1 MEITNSVVLLQP
13 GIYVLRH
20 PKGGQPAMTVS
31 RAPGDPSHNGRIEAI
46 WTPGTM
52 GATLRD
58 GSDCIVMHVQDAPV
72 ELLVSAFV
80 MQAGLAAP
88 ALRIDKIGL
97 DEPGQ
102 PALSSQPSLRSL
114 PATAAPAAQPAI
126 PTPSPV
132 VQPIRISNE
141 GLSLIGHIQSIG
153 DAVASEGQYLG
164 DPNSGLRLE
173 GFQAMWPDHPKEVD
187 LAYSVTLEG
196 LGSTQTVTT
205 GQFCGSK
212 GESRRLTEVTFTLVG
227 ANAHKFELEGTAHFS
242 GGFSVP
248 ITSGMPVSGP
258 SGLEH
263 LTALKLSVA
272 IALPGK
278 QQAPMPNPWDQS
290 PRTKVFKAK
299 RTK

>member
-20 PKGGQPAMTVS
+20 PKSGQPPMTVS
-31 RAPGDPSHNGRIEAI
+31 RAPGNPLHNGRIEAL

-58 GSDCIVMHVQDAPV
+58 GSDCIVMHVQDAPA

-80 MQAGLAAP
+80 AQAGAAAP
-88 ALRIDKIGL
+88 ALRIDKISL

-102 PALSSQPSLRSL
+102 SAVLAAP
-114 PATAAPAAQPAI
+114 TAAPAIPAAV
-126 PTPSPV
+126 PAPRPAD
-132 VQPIRISNE
+132 QPIRISHE
-141 GLSLIGHIQSIG
+141 GLSLIGHIERVG

-164 DPNSGLRLE
+164 DPASGLRVE
-173 GFQAMWPDHPKEVD
+173 GFQAMWPSHPKDVD

-196 LGSTQTVTT
+196 LGATQTVTT

-212 GESRRLTEVTFTLVG
+212 GESRRVTEVTFTLVG
-227 ANAHKFELEGTAHFS
+227 ANAHKFELEGVAHFS

-248 ITSGMPVSGP
+248 ITSGLPASGP

-263 LTALKLSVA
+263 LTALKLGVA

-278 QQAPMPNPWDQS
+278 QPAPNPWDQS

-299 RTK
+299 RNK

>member
-1 MEITNSVVLLQP
+1 
-13 GIYVLRH
+13 
-20 PKGGQPAMTVS
+20 MTVS
-31 RAPGDPSHNGRIEAI
+31 RAPGNPLNNGRIEAI

-58 GSDCIVMHVQDAPV
+58 GSDCIVMHVQDAPA

-80 MQAGLAAP
+80 AQAGAAAP
-88 ALRIDKIGL
+88 VLRIDKIGL

-102 PALSSQPSLRSL
+102 PAAVAPSTVGASL
-114 PATAAPAAQPAI
+114 PPAAVAVPA
-126 PTPSPV
+126 PV
-132 VQPIRISNE
+132 QQPIRISNE
-141 GLSLIGHIQSIG
+141 GVSLIGHIERVG
-153 DAVASEGQYLG
+153 DAVASEGQLLG
-164 DPNSGLRLE
+164 DPASGLRLE
-173 GFQAMWPDHPKEVD
+173 GFQAMWPNHPKEVD

-196 LGSTQTVTT
+196 LGTTQTVTT

-227 ANAHKFELEGTAHFS
+227 ANAHKFELEGVAYFS

-248 ITSGMPVSGP
+248 ITSGLPASGP

-263 LTALKLSVA
+263 LTALKLGVA

-278 QQAPMPNPWDQS
+278 QQVANPWDQS

-299 RTK
+299 RNK

>member
-20 PKGGQPAMTVS
+20 PKGDAPPMTVS
-31 RAPGDPSHNGRIEAI
+31 RAPGDPDNNGRIEAI

-58 GSDCIVMHVQDAPV
+58 GSDCIVMHIQDAPA

-80 MQAGLAAP
+80 KQAGAAAP
-88 ALRIDKIGL
+88 SLRIDKIGL

-102 PALSSQPSLRSL
+102 VARPALSPLAAGMPPL
-114 PATAAPAAQPAI
+114 PPAAP
-126 PTPSPV
+126 
-132 VQPIRISNE
+132 QPIQISNE
-141 GLSLIGHIQSIG
+141 GLSLIGHIERIG
-153 DAVASEGQYLG
+153 DAVAGEGEYLG
-164 DPNSGLRLE
+164 DPNGNQRLE
-173 GFQAMWPDHPKEVD
+173 GFQAMWPDQPQGVD

-196 LGSTQTVTT
+196 LGSTRAVTT
-205 GQFCGSK
+205 GEFCGSK
-212 GESRRLTEVTFTLVG
+212 GEYRRVTEVTFSLVG
-227 ANAHKFELEGTAHFS
+227 PNAHQFELAGTAHFS

-248 ITSGMPVSGP
+248 ITSGLPASGP

-263 LTALKLSVA
+263 LTALKLGVVS
-272 IALPGK
+272 K
-278 QQAPMPNPWDQS
+278 QQAPNPWDQS

>member
-1 MEITNSVVLLQP
+1 
-13 GIYVLRH
+13 
-20 PKGGQPAMTVS
+20 MTVS
-31 RAPGDPSHNGRIEAI
+31 RAPGNPDNNGRIEAI

-58 GSDCIVMHVQDAPV
+58 GSDCIVMHVQDAPA

-80 MQAGLAAP
+80 MQAGAAAP

-97 DEPGQ
+97 DEPGV
-102 PALSSQPSLRSL
+102 PAAPF
-114 PATAAPAAQPAI
+114 APAASFAPAAV
-126 PTPSPV
+126 PAAVAKPMAVPAPRPAD
-132 VQPIRISNE
+132 QPIRISNE
-141 GLSLIGHIQSIG
+141 GVSLIGHIERVG

-164 DPNSGLRLE
+164 DPASGLRVE
-173 GFQAMWPDHPKEVD
+173 GFQAMWPNHPKEVD

-196 LGSTQTVTT
+196 LGATQTVTT

-212 GESRRLTEVTFTLVG
+212 GESRRVTEVTFTLVG
-227 ANAHKFELEGTAHFS
+227 ANAHKFELEGVAHFS

-248 ITSGMPVSGP
+248 ITSGLPASGP

-263 LTALKLSVA
+263 LTALKLGVA

-278 QQAPMPNPWDQS
+278 QAAPNPWDQS
-290 PRTKVFKAK
+290 PRTKVFTAK
-299 RTK
+299 RNK

>member
-20 PKGGQPAMTVS
+20 PKGGQPPMTVS
-31 RAPGDPSHNGRIEAI
+31 RAPGDPRHNGRIEAI

-80 MQAGLAAP
+80 AQAGLVPP

-102 PALSSQPSLRSL
+102 PALPSMPAAAPQPPI
-114 PATAAPAAQPAI
+114 PAPRPAAPAG
-126 PTPSPV
+126 
-132 VQPIRISNE
+132 QPIRISNE
-141 GLSLIGHIQSIG
+141 GLSLIGHIQGIG

-173 GFQAMWPDHPKEVD
+173 GFQAMWPNHPKEVD

-196 LGSTQTVTT
+196 LGATQTVTT

-212 GESRRLTEVTFTLVG
+212 GESRRVTEVTFTLVG
-227 ANAHKFELEGTAHFS
+227 ANAHKFELEGVAHFS

-248 ITSGMPVSGP
+248 ITSGMPISGP

-272 IALPGK
+272 IAQPGK
-278 QQAPMPNPWDQS
+278 QQALAPNPWDQS

>member
-20 PKGGQPAMTVS
+20 PKGGQPPMTVS
-31 RAPGDPSHNGRIEAI
+31 RAPGNPLHNGRIEAI

-58 GSDCIVMHVQDAPV
+58 GSDCIVMHVQDAPA

-80 MQAGLAAP
+80 TQAGAAAP

-102 PALSSQPSLRSL
+102 PAMPVAQPAAIAA
-114 PATAAPAAQPAI
+114 PQVVQQAAPAAAPA
-126 PTPSPV
+126 S
-132 VQPIRISNE
+132 QPIRISNE
-141 GLSLIGHIQSIG
+141 GLSLIGHIERVG
-153 DAVASEGQYLG
+153 DAVASEGQLLG
-164 DPNSGLRLE
+164 DPASGLRME
-173 GFQAMWPDHPKEVD
+173 GFQAMWPNHPKEVD

-196 LGSTQTVTT
+196 LGATHTVTT

-212 GESRRLTEVTFTLVG
+212 GESRRVTEVTFTLVG
-227 ANAHKFELEGTAHFS
+227 ANAHKFELEGVAYFS

-248 ITSGMPVSGP
+248 ITSGLPASGP

-263 LTALKLSVA
+263 LTALKLGVA

-278 QQAPMPNPWDQS
+278 QAAPNPWDQS

-299 RTK
+299 RNK

>member
-1 MEITNSVVLLQP
+1 
-13 GIYVLRH
+13 
-20 PKGGQPAMTVS
+20 MTVS

-58 GSDCIVMHVQDAPV
+58 GSDCIVMHVQDAPA

-80 MQAGLAAP
+80 AHAGLAAP
-88 ALRIDKIGL
+88 SLRIDKIGL

-102 PALSSQPSLRSL
+102 PALPVL
-114 PATAAPAAQPAI
+114 PETAVPQRAI
-126 PTPSPV
+126 PTPRPAD
-132 VQPIRISNE
+132 QPIRISNE
-141 GLSLIGHIQSIG
+141 GLSLIGHIEGIG
-153 DAVASEGQYLG
+153 DAVASEGDYLG
-164 DPNSGLRLE
+164 DPNTPLRVE
-173 GFQAMWPDHPKEVD
+173 GFQAMWPDHPRDVD

-205 GQFCGSK
+205 GHFCGSK
-212 GESRRLTEVTFTLVG
+212 GESRRVTEVTFTLVG
-227 ANAHKFELEGTAHFS
+227 ANAHKFELEGVAHFS

-248 ITSGMPVSGP
+248 ITSGLPASGP

-263 LTALKLSVA
+263 LTALKLGIA
-272 IALPGK
+272 IAQPDI
-278 QQAPMPNPWDQS
+278 QQAVNPWDQS
-290 PRTKVFKAK
+290 PRTKIFKAK